1 LEAVASPPEPD
12 APPPPPP
19 TRPVD
24 TWDANWPR
32 RRTPVFVEEPIAP
45 LLAWQRPAWLPDW
58 ADPGDPASDLRRWIF
73 PFILAPYLASQAV
86 KLAFLGPVLE
96 AELHKPG
103 SAFFHLTTE
112 QVERYESEAERYR
125 THLGLEA
132 LMGRSPPLDAAKTG
146 AAVRD
151 RLEEAEKG
159 GLEANCHALTDL
171 LADGTF
177 VLTAGVNVAARLPE
191 VKRIRRIVGREFFAL
206 DSSRQAFMLLLLS
219 DILVGY
225 HSSEGWATALELL
238 CRHYGLEERRDL
250 VALFIAVVPV
260 SLDVLFKFWCFKALR
275 QLSPDT
281 QVILDDIDRH

>member
-1 LEAVASPPEPD
+1 
-12 APPPPPP
+12 
-19 TRPVD
+19 VD
-24 TWDANWPR
+24 TWDNSWPR
-32 RRTPVFVEEPIAP
+32 RRTPVFVEAP
-45 LLAWQRPAWLPDW
+45 PPPLFAWQRPEWLPAW
-58 ADPGDPASDLRRWIF
+58 ADPGDAGSDMRRWIF
-73 PFILAPYLASQAV
+73 PFILAPYLASQTV
-86 KLAFLGPVLE
+86 KLAFLGPALE

-103 SAFFHLTTE
+103 STFFHLTTE
-112 QVERYESEAERYR
+112 QVERFETEAERYR

-132 LMGRSPPLDAAKTG
+132 LMGRAPPLDAAGAG
-146 AAVRD
+146 AAVKA
-151 RLEEAEKG
+151 RLAAAEAE

-171 LADGTF
+171 LADCTF

-191 VKRIRRIVGREFFAL
+191 VRRIRRIVGREFFSL
-206 DSSRQAFMLLLLS
+206 DSSRQAFVLLLLS

-250 VALFIAVVPV
+250 VALFIAIVPV